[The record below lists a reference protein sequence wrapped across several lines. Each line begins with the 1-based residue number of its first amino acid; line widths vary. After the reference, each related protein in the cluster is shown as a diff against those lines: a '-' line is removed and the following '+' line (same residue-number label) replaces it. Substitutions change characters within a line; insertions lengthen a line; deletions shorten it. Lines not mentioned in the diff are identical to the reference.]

1 MSMLKLNVELHKL
14 VMVMSVAVGKF
25 QNIDAKNVTRY
36 LKIIDVNEQ
45 QDVEN

>member
-1 MSMLKLNVELHKL
+1 MSMLKLNVDLHKL
-14 VMVMSVAVGKF
+14 VMSIAVGKF
-25 QNIDAKNVTRY
+25 QNSDAKNVTRY

>member
-1 MSMLKLNVELHKL
+1 MLKLNVELHKL
-14 VMVMSVAVGKF
+14 VMSDAVGKF
-25 QNIDAKNVTRY
+25 QNIDAKSVIRY